1 VCDGCFI
8 KVKLSK
14 VADKDVVPNLLA
26 TSSASSSLTPAY
38 APPSI
43 KAKTAETNN
52 QQTDDQFDQDLK
64 KAIELSLKESEQRS
78 GFTKPKIQPVEQKQV
93 NNKKEDEEDDPDLAA
108 AIAASLQDMKMT
120 SSSPMNSS
128 AQQYKNSNE
137 LSSVDM
143 ENIQLFST
151 LMNRVRSVNGD
162 VSNDPQVNTLYTQI
176 GALQP
181 KLVHTLGEANSKHG
195 KIYK

>member
-1 VCDGCFI
+1 
-8 KVKLSK
+8 
-14 VADKDVVPNLLA
+14 
-26 TSSASSSLTPAY
+26 
-38 APPSI
+38 
-43 KAKTAETNN
+43 
-52 QQTDDQFDQDLK
+52 
-64 KAIELSLKESEQRS
+64 LKESEQRS

-93 NNKKEDEEDDPDLAA
+93 NNKEESEEDDPDLAA
-108 AIAASLQDMKMT
+108 AIAASLQDLKMT
-120 SSSPMNSS
+120 SSPMNSS
-128 AQQYKNSNE
+128 VQQYKNSNE
-137 LSSVDM
+137 LSSADM

-181 KLVHTLGEANSKHG
+181 KLVHTLGEVNSKHG